1 MKQTRAISLI
11 SCLVAALYFL
21 VFSFSDSIAQPTDPD
36 PLERLN
42 KCISCCTDKKTAC
55 FNINPD
61 RRLCETFFQEC
72 LTTCKS
78 EGDIPSDWSDC
89 WDYSE

>member
-1 MKQTRAISLI
+1 MKQTRVISLI
-11 SCLVAALYFL
+11 SCFAAALYFL
-21 VFSFSDSIAQPTDPD
+21 IFSFSISIAQPTDPD
-36 PLERLN
+36 PLERLK
-42 KCISCCTDKKTAC
+42 KCISCCNDKKTAC

-61 RRLCETFFQEC
+61 RRLCEAFFQNC

-89 WDYSE
+89 WEESE